1 MNRPKWLILLVALS
15 VLVFALGAC
24 SDDDEDDGPAATD
37 VVEPLPTD
45 ADMMDDDMDS
55 ESPLQI
61 EVVSQS
67 LSFSPDVIEAPE
79 AVEVTIVYENAQD
92 GVQHNFAIYAT
103 EEDATDGGDPIAAT
117 DVAQGPDTQDLAIG
131 ALPAGDYFVWCQ
143 VHTALMTAT
152 LRIE

>member
-1 MNRPKWLILLVALS
+1 MIRPKWLVLLVALP
-15 VLVFALGAC
+15 VLLFALGAC

-45 ADMMDDDMDS
+45 AEMDDDMESDS
-55 ESPLQI
+55 LQI

-92 GVQHNFAIYAT
+92 GVQHNLAIYMN
-103 EEDATDGGDPIAAT
+103 EEDATNGVEPLAAT
-117 DVAQGPDTQDLAIG
+117 AVAQGPDTQELTVG
-131 ALPAGDYFVWCQ
+131 PLPAGDYFVWCQ
-143 VHTALMTAT
+143 VHTSLMTAT
-152 LRIE
+152 FSVE